1 MRRIGIPSLAALV
14 LLAAG
19 LARAADDAQAVL
31 DRAIK
36 AYGGAE
42 KLAKMKTV
50 QTKSK
55 GTVEV
60 AGGLSFTEET
70 QVQQPAQFKSVTQ
83 LDVNGQTVTITTVF
97 NKDKGWV
104 QAAGQTK
111 ELEGKAL
118 DETKELVYLMG
129 LGRLTSLKD
138 GKKYDVSL
146 VGDDKVEGKPVVG
159 IRVASKGHKDVNL
172 YFAKDTGL
180 IAKITRQ
187 ALDLTTGNELQEER
201 IIQEYQ
207 TVDGIPAAKKA
218 VVNRDG
224 KKFMELE
231 VQEVKHLDSLDDST
245 FAKP

>member
-1 MRRIGIPSLAALV
+1 MRIVLTSSLAALV
-14 LLAAG
+14 LFAAG
-19 LARAADDAQAVL
+19 ARAADDAQAVL

-36 AYGGAE
+36 AYGGPD
-42 KLAKMKTV
+42 KLAKLKTV

-70 QVQQPAQFKSVTQ
+70 QVQLPAQFKSVTQ
-83 LDVNGQTVTITTVF
+83 LDVNGQSVTVTTVF
-97 NKDKGWV
+97 DKDKGWV

-129 LGRLTSLKD
+129 LGRLTPLKD
-138 GKKYDVSL
+138 AKKYEVSL

-172 YFAKDTGL
+172 YFSKDTGL
-180 IAKITRQ
+180 LAKITRQ
-187 ALDLTTGNELQEER
+187 ALDLMTGQEIQEER

-207 TVDGIPAAKKA
+207 PVDGIPAAKKA
-218 VVNRDG
+218 VINRDG
-224 KKFMELE
+224 KKFMEVE
-231 VQEVKHLDSLDDST
+231 VQEVKHLESLDDST